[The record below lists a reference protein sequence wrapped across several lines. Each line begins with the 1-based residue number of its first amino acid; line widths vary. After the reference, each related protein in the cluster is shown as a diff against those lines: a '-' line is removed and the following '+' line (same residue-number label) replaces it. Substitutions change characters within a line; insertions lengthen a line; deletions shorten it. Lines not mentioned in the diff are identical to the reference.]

1 MAPTSRLRSLI
12 AASVQIARGSM
23 EVSDVSA
30 RPTTRRRQLGATL
43 RKLRAR
49 KGLTLEEAGLRVG
62 VSKATVSRYET
73 REGPVKWL
81 VVEALCR
88 AYDATEAER
97 NALISL
103 AKDVKQQGWWRSFSD
118 SIPESMNL
126 LLTLEDEATREE
138 HFSCVYVPGLLQT
151 RSYTSAVQQ
160 ANEIERTP
168 EDIERLV
175 DIRMKRQD
183 VLRRPTPLR
192 LWAILDESVIR
203 RVVGS
208 PAVMREQ
215 LDHLLRANES
225 PHITLQVLPFS
236 RGAHTAA
243 LGSFVVFCGREPT
256 LDVVYVDL
264 HVGSVFMEKDEELD
278 RYRLAFDYL
287 RAQALDMAASSALIE
302 RVREEMA

>member
-1 MAPTSRLRSLI
+1 MP
-12 AASVQIARGSM
+12 
-23 EVSDVSA
+23 A
-30 RPTTRRRQLGATL
+30 RPTTRRRQLGVTL

-88 AYDATEAER
+88 AYGASGAEQ
-97 NALISL
+97 NALVNL
-103 AKDVKQQGWWRSFSD
+103 AKDAKRQGWWSSIAD

-126 LLTLEDEATREE
+126 LLTLEDEAVRED
-138 HFSCVYVPGLLQT
+138 HFACVYVPGLLQT
-151 RSYTSAVQQ
+151 RAYSTALQQ
-160 ANEIERTP
+160 ANEIQLASAE
-168 EDIERLV
+168 IERLV
-175 DIRMKRQD
+175 DIRMKRQEI
-183 VLRRPTPLR
+183 LSRPEPPH
-192 LWAILDESVIR
+192 LWAVLDESVIR

-215 LDHLLRANES
+215 LSRLLEANGS

-236 RGAHTAA
+236 KGAHCAA
-243 LGSFVVFCGREPT
+243 LGSFVIIGGAESS
-256 LDVVYVDL
+256 LDVVYVDY
-264 HVGSVFMEKDEELD
+264 HTGSLFLEKDEELK

-287 RAQALDMAASSALIE
+287 RAQALDMEASSALIQ
-302 RVREEMA
+302 RVRKEL